1 MLKQISTIIL
11 VIGLAAVGYA
21 LFAETGSNMTFYY
34 EVDQVAPAEVA
45 GERIKLSGI
54 VRPGSIQRDA
64 ATLRT
69 DFVVAGTEQGIQVT
83 YTGPVPDIFRDGVQ
97 VVVTGTFA
105 DGTTH
110 FVADELLAKCPSKY
124 QAEASRKDFE
134 HLEDYEIEYDW
145 RKKGHPEHIPLPDR
159 Q

>member
-1 MLKQISTIIL
+1 MLKQISTVIL

-21 LFAETGSNMTFYY
+21 LFAQTGSNMTFYY
-34 EVDQVAPAEVA
+34 EVDQVAPDEVA
-45 GERIKLSGI
+45 GDRIKLSGI
-54 VRPGSIQRDA
+54 VRPGTIERDP

-69 DFVVAGTEQGIQVT
+69 DFVVAGAARGYEVT

-105 DGTTH
+105 EGTTH

-134 HLEDYEIEYDW
+134 HLDNYEIEYDW
-145 RKKGHPEHIPLPDR
+145 RKKGHPEDIPLPN
-159 Q
+159 QQ